1 MTPLYSKAYRQA
13 LKNLEEKV
21 DINLS
26 SCYIE
31 SLQEIDRLNS
41 LNDELNRVLSEVIR
55 EKTELLKAI
64 DKFMN
69 DWRG

>member
-1 MTPLYSKAYRQA
+1 MTPLHSKAYRQA

-41 LNDELNRVLSEVIR
+41 LNDELNRVISEVVR

-69 DWRG
+69 EWR

>member
-1 MTPLYSKAYRQA
+1 MTPLHSKAYRQA
-13 LKNLEEKV
+13 VKNLEEKV

-41 LNDELNRVLSEVIR
+41 LNDELNKVLSEVVR

-69 DWRG
+69 DWR

>member
-1 MTPLYSKAYRQA
+1 MTPLHSKAYRQA

-31 SLQEIDRLNS
+31 SLREIDRLNS
-41 LNDELNRVLSEVIR
+41 LNDELNRVLSEVVR
-55 EKTELLKAI
+55 DKTELLKAI

-69 DWRG
+69 DWR